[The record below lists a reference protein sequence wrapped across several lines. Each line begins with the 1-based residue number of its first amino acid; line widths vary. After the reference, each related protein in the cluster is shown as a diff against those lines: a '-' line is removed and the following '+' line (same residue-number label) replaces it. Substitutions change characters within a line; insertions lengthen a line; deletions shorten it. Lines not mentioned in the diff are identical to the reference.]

1 MVRMI
6 KNLILL
12 VVVLASVNS
21 TLAYTLTYDELNS
34 YINSQVLKE
43 TKEKISSNLET
54 EIKISGIPFSNIQ
67 TNDNQFPKIEI
78 VSQNNSFQQFSYKR
92 VIVKDSR
99 NNIVKS
105 FPINVHTLVYDNVL
119 VANELIQYGKEIN
132 SNNTNIEKR
141 EVSKYLGKTYSQNIS
156 GLTASKNY
164 PKGAI
169 ILNSGV
175 KGKSAILKDSIVD
188 INFVSQKGLN
198 IKLQGKALSEGAIGD
213 RILVRSTKYN
223 KTYNAIVNSSNEV
236 TVRI

>member
-164 PKGAI
+164 PKGEI
-169 ILNSGV
+169 ILNSVV